1 VPAARRARARA
12 RRLLVAAGRRYIPK
26 DPEVALAPAII
37 VFAVTYVLI
46 ATQRLRW
53 IRVSR
58 PAAALLGAVAMVV
71 VGGLGLEGAYRAV
84 DMDVMVFLFGLM
96 LLVAQLERAGFFEW
110 AARRVA
116 AGAGTPGR
124 LLVAVVFVSGILS
137 SLFVNDTVCLVFT
150 PVVLSA
156 ARRLEQPPVPYLL
169 GLAMGANVG
178 SALTFTG
185 NPQNM
190 LVGVASGIGYGAF
203 ALRMAPVVL
212 VGLMLTAAVLWWLHR
227 DRLGPAAP
235 ADGKG
240 AAGGGGTGAEERT
253 AAEAPGLSDPR
264 RAGWCLGLFGA
275 AVVAWVA
282 GLSLPLVAL
291 AAGALSLVVAGESPG
306 PTLARVE
313 WSLLVFFAGLFVV
326 TGGLEAT
333 GILEVVTRGA
343 RGVLGAGGGLREAGV
358 VSGAMLVLSNL
369 VSNVPAVLM
378 WRTVVP
384 QLPDPRFVWEVV
396 AMSSTFAGNFLL
408 IGSVANLIVAER
420 AEARGVR
427 LGYWEYARTGI
438 PVTLLTLG
446 WGVAW
451 LALVR

>member
-1 VPAARRARARA
+1 M
-12 RRLLVAAGRRYIPK
+12 
-26 DPEVALAPAII
+26 
-37 VFAVTYVLI
+37 FAVTYVLI
-46 ATQRLRW
+46 ATQRLHS

-84 DMDVMVFLFGLM
+84 DLDVLVFLFGLM

-110 AARRVA
+110 AARRAA

-124 LLVAVVFVSGILS
+124 LLVAVVFVSGIFS

-150 PVVLSA
+150 PVVLTA

-169 GLAMGANVG
+169 GLAMGSNVG

-190 LVGVASGIGYGAF
+190 LIGIASGIGYGAF

-212 VGLMLTAAVLWWLHR
+212 GGLVLTAAVLWWLHR
-227 DRLGPAAP
+227 DRLGAAAP
-235 ADGKG
+235 ADGEG
-240 AAGGGGTGAEERT
+240 AADEE
-253 AAEAPGLSDPR
+253 PGLSDPR

-369 VSNVPAVLM
+369 VSNVPAVLV

-420 AEARGVR
+420 AEARGVQ
-427 LGYWEYARTGI
+427 LGYWEYARAGI

>member
-1 VPAARRARARA
+1 MFV
-12 RRLLVAAGRRYIPK
+12 
-26 DPEVALAPAII
+26 
-37 VFAVTYVLI
+37 VTYVLI
-46 ATQRLRW
+46 ATQRLRS

-71 VGGLGLEGAYRAV
+71 VGGLGLEGAYRAL
-84 DMDVMVFLFGLM
+84 DMDVLVFLFGLM
-96 LLVAQLERAGFFEW
+96 LLVAQLERAGIFEW
-110 AARRVA
+110 AARRAA

-137 SLFVNDTVCLVFT
+137 SLFVNDTVCLVLT
-150 PVVLSA
+150 PVVLTA

-235 ADGKG
+235 TDGKG
-240 AAGGGGTGAEERT
+240 TADREAA
-253 AAEAPGLSDPR
+253 AAEDPGLSDPR

-313 WSLLVFFAGLFVV
+313 WSLLIFFAGLFVV

-333 GILEVVTRGA
+333 GILEGVTRGA

-420 AEARGVR
+420 AEARSVR
-427 LGYWEYARTGI
+427 LGYWEYARAGI

>member
-1 VPAARRARARA
+1 
-12 RRLLVAAGRRYIPK
+12 
-26 DPEVALAPAII
+26 
-37 VFAVTYVLI
+37 VFVVTYVLI
-46 ATQRLRW
+46 ATQRLRS

-71 VGGLGLEGAYRAV
+71 VGGLGLEGAYRAL
-84 DMDVMVFLFGLM
+84 DMDVLVFLFGLM
-96 LLVAQLERAGFFEW
+96 LLVAQLERAGIFEW
-110 AARRVA
+110 AARRAA

-137 SLFVNDTVCLVFT
+137 SLFVNDTVCLVLT
-150 PVVLSA
+150 PVVLTA

-235 ADGKG
+235 TDGKG
-240 AAGGGGTGAEERT
+240 TADREAA
-253 AAEAPGLSDPR
+253 AAEDPGLSDPR

-313 WSLLVFFAGLFVV
+313 WSLLIFFAGLFVV

-333 GILEVVTRGA
+333 GILEGVTRGA

-420 AEARGVR
+420 AEARSVR
-427 LGYWEYARTGI
+427 LGYWEYARAGI

>member
-1 VPAARRARARA
+1 MF
-12 RRLLVAAGRRYIPK
+12 
-26 DPEVALAPAII
+26 AL
-37 VFAVTYVLI
+37 TYVVI
-46 ATQRLRW
+46 ATQRLRS

-58 PAAALLGAVAMVV
+58 TAATLLGAGAMVA
-71 VGGLGLEGAYRAV
+71 VGGLSLRGALEAV
-84 DMDVMVFLFGLM
+84 DVSVLAFLFGLM

-124 LLVAVVFVSGILS
+124 LLVAVVLASGILS

-150 PVVLSA
+150 PVVLA
-156 ARRLEQPPVPYLL
+156 ASRRLGQPPVPYLL

-190 LVGVASGIGYGAF
+190 LVGIASGIGYGSF
-203 ALRMAPVVL
+203 ALRMAPVVV
-212 VGLMLTAAVLWWLHR
+212 VGLAITAAALRWLHR
-227 DRLGPAAP
+227 HQLRSASAAVP
-235 ADGKG
+235 ERVADP
-240 AAGGGGTGAEERT
+240 TGI
-253 AAEAPGLSDPR
+253 PDPR
-264 RAGWCLGLFGA
+264 RAAWCLGLFGA
-275 AVVAWVA
+275 AMAGWIA

-291 AAGALSLVVAGESPG
+291 AAGGLSLVVAGESPL

-313 WSLLVFFAGLFVV
+313 WSLLLFFAGLFVV

-333 GILEVVTRGA
+333 GVLEGVTRAA
-343 RGVLGAGGGLREAGV
+343 RGILGGGAGLREAGV

-384 QLPDPRFVWEVV
+384 QLPDPRFVWQVV

-420 AEARGVR
+420 AESGGVT
-427 LGYWEYARTGI
+427 LGYREYARVGI

-446 WGVAW
+446 WGVVW
-451 LALVR
+451 LAVAR